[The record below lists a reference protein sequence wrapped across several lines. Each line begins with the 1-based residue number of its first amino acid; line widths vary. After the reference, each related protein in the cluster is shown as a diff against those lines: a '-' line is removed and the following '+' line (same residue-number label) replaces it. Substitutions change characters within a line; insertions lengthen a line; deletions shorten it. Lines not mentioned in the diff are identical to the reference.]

1 MGNER
6 IAGANCVRRG
16 VPVTGAVL
24 FAAALV
30 CGGGQAIVPAAAAP
44 PAAAAGSAGVISAI
58 VGGRFHRQAMTSGD
72 IYTIAGA
79 GTGGLGD
86 GAPAAS
92 STLSAPADIALG
104 SQRNLVIA
112 DTGHDRVRM
121 VAAKT
126 GWFYGQAMTAGDIY
140 TIAGKGAAG
149 FAGDGGPAVK
159 ARLHRH
165 TGVALDAAGNVLI
178 SDSYNEL
185 IRVLAARAGT
195 FYGRAMTAGD
205 IYTIAG
211 NGTQGFSGD
220 GGPATAARL
229 NTPLRTTVD
238 AAGNVV
244 ISDSFNQR
252 IRVLAARTG
261 TFYGRAMTAG
271 DIYTIAGNGTAGFS
285 GDGGPATATGL
296 YKPLRVMVDAAG
308 NLVFCDE
315 RDNRIRVVAVKT
327 GRFYGQAMTAGDIY
341 TIAGTGKRGT
351 TGDRGPATRAEVGEP
366 AGITQDSLGN
376 LLIATRNGGRVR
388 VVAAK
393 TGRFYGQAM
402 TAGDIYTIA
411 GGGAGG
417 LGDGGPATSAVL
429 MQPGAVMVGTAG
441 NVLIADTADKRIR
454 EVAEPSAALPVAR

>member
-1 MGNER
+1 
-6 IAGANCVRRG
+6 
-16 VPVTGAVL
+16 
-24 FAAALV
+24 
-30 CGGGQAIVPAAAAP
+30 
-44 PAAAAGSAGVISAI
+44 
-58 VGGRFHRQAMTSGD
+58 
-72 IYTIAGA
+72 
-79 GTGGLGD
+79 
-86 GAPAAS
+86 
-92 STLSAPADIALG
+92 
-104 SQRNLVIA
+104 
-112 DTGHDRVRM
+112 
-121 VAAKT
+121 
-126 GWFYGQAMTAGDIY
+126 
-140 TIAGKGAAG
+140 
-149 FAGDGGPAVK
+149 
-159 ARLHRH
+159 
-165 TGVALDAAGNVLI
+165 
-178 SDSYNEL
+178 
-185 IRVLAARAGT
+185 
-195 FYGRAMTAGD
+195 
-205 IYTIAG
+205 
-211 NGTQGFSGD
+211 
-220 GGPATAARL
+220 
-229 NTPLRTTVD
+229 
-238 AAGNVV
+238 
-244 ISDSFNQR
+244 
-252 IRVLAARTG
+252 
-261 TFYGRAMTAG
+261 
-271 DIYTIAGNGTAGFS
+271 
-285 GDGGPATATGL
+285 
-296 YKPLRVMVDAAG
+296 MVDAGG